1 MHGRKST
8 RRIGLHL
15 SPLKRLG
22 GSGSNTCDLFRVIK
36 KSRRYRKRPCVTLSY
51 AQSLD
56 GCIALRRG
64 KPLNLSGRQSLTFTH
79 RLRAAH
85 DAILVGIGTVLA
97 DNPRL
102 TVRLVTG
109 KNPLPIILD
118 SKLRLPIDSNVLQDH
133 PRSPLIATGKNA
145 EEQRQRDL
153 EQAGAHVS
161 RLPINEK
168 GLVNLTVLLEYL
180 VERGIHNLMVEGGA
194 RVITS
199 FLSNRLVD
207 RLVLTVTPFLIGGLR
222 AVGTPGEGDLNC
234 FPRLSNVDFRRF
246 GEDIV
251 LWGEPVWEDQ

>member
-8 RRIGLHL
+8 RRVGLYL

-22 GSGSNTCDLFRVIK
+22 GSGSNTYDLFRTIN
-36 KSRRYRKRPCVTLSY
+36 KSRRYRKRPGITLSY

-56 GCIALRRG
+56 GCIALHPG
-64 KPLNLSGRQSLTFTH
+64 KPLSFSGRQSLAFTH

-153 EQAGAHVS
+153 EQAGA
-161 RLPINEK
+161 
-168 GLVNLTVLLEYL
+168 
-180 VERGIHNLMVEGGA
+180 

-207 RLVLTVTPFLIGGLR
+207 RLVLTVAPFLIGGLR
-222 AVGTPGEGDLNC
+222 AVGTLGEGDLNY
-234 FPRLSNVDFRRF
+234 FPRLSNVGYRRF